1 MKKTGTYI
9 AIAVIILVAGAV
21 GWLYYANYL
30 DRGKPVIKLNH
41 EIVAIGKSKDISIT
55 FSDEKSGLSAIK
67 VELVQNNKTYLLAQ
81 ETIPARGMKQKV
93 LQFKVNTADLQLK
106 NGPATLQISA
116 VDYSLFKN
124 EAAWIQQI
132 TVDTVPP
139 TIEVLSTINYINQGG
154 TGFIAYRTSKPAA
167 LTGVYVDEY
176 FSQGHTIF
184 INNKPVSV
192 TYFALPMNATG
203 SNTKIAIVARDD
215 AGNEAKISLP
225 CTIKFKK
232 FRSDKLN
239 LGESFLKQK
248 MPEFQSMV
256 PELQNKPL
264 NDVFVYVNTKMREDN
279 GKTIQKICSTSTNK
293 KLWDGTFIRMQNAK
307 PMAQFGDYRIYLID
321 NKPFGNSTHM
331 GVDLASTAHAP
342 IEAANSGVVVFA
354 SPLGIY
360 GNAVIIDHG
369 LGLFS
374 LYGHMSAIETTVGK
388 TVKKGEKIG
397 LSGLSGLAGG
407 DHLHFSI
414 LVNGQFVNPVE
425 WWDPHWIK
433 DNIDKKMGI

>member
-1 MKKTGTYI
+1 MKKIGSFI
-9 AIAVIILVAGAV
+9 ALAVVIIIAAV
-21 GWLYYANYL
+21 GGWLYHANYL
-30 DRGKPVIKLNH
+30 DREKPVIKLNQD
-41 EIVAIGKSKDISIT
+41 IAAIGRSKDISIR
-55 FSDEKSGLSAIK
+55 FSDEASGLSGIK
-67 VELVQNNKTYLLAQ
+67 VEIVQDNKTHLLAQ
-81 ETIPARGMKQKV
+81 ETIPSRGTREKV
-93 LQFKVNTADLQLK
+93 LQFKVNTADLRLK
-106 NGPATLQISA
+106 NGPASLQITA
-116 VDYSLFKN
+116 ADYSLFKN
-124 EAAWIQQI
+124 QAAWIQQI
-132 TVDTVPP
+132 TIDTVPP
-139 TIEVLSTINYINQGG
+139 NIEVLSTVNYINQGG

-167 LTGVYVDEY
+167 LTGVYVDDF

-192 TYFALPMNATG
+192 TYFALPMNATAL
-203 SNTKIAIVARDD
+203 NTKISIFARDD
-215 AGNEAKISLP
+215 AGNEARISLP
-225 CTIKFKK
+225 CNIKLKK

-239 LGESFLKQK
+239 LGETFLKQK
-248 MPEFQSMV
+248 MPEFQAMV

-264 NDVFVYVNTKMREDN
+264 TDVFAYVNTQMRQDN
-279 GKTIQKICSTSTNK
+279 ARTIQKICSHSSNK
-293 KLWDGTFIRMQNAK
+293 KLWEGTFLRMSNGK
-307 PMAQFGDYRIYLID
+307 PMALFGDYRIYIID
-321 NKPFGNSTHM
+321 NKPFGNSTHL

-342 IEAANSGVVVFA
+342 IEAANAGVVVY
-354 SPLGIY
+354 SGPLGIY

-374 LYGHMSAIETTVGK
+374 LYAHLSSIETAVGK

-397 LSGLSGLAGG
+397 LSGLTGLAGG